1 MSVLASLL
9 IAALLIVLEA
19 THSLAG
25 RPLVVDDA
33 APVAPGHLELEF
45 GFSHARPAGG
55 GSEQAWPVM
64 TVAYG
69 VIEWLEIGARIQ
81 RVNNNDPREA
91 PVKGFEDLHI
101 ATKFSISEETEALP
115 AAAFSLDVSV
125 PTANRAKGLST
136 GNSEQAFTLILS
148 KGYAPGGLHLNLG
161 YLLVHSPRNAKL
173 KNQLRGG
180 IAVDYAVQ
188 PVLAFVGEVFGAS
201 RAGKGERNEA
211 AFQLGVR
218 YAINPG
224 FVLDAAAGRSL
235 RSSGASVQ
243 VTTGLTWTI
252 DIANFVM
259 GGN

>member
-1 MSVLASLL
+1 VSALASLP

-69 VIEWLEIGARIQ
+69 MIEWLEIGAGIQ

-136 GNSEQAFTLILS
+136 GNSDQAFTLILS
-148 KGYAPGGLHLNLG
+148 KGYAPGGFHLNSAIFWFIALG
-161 YLLVHSPRNAKL
+161 TQSL
-173 KNQLRGG
+173 K
-180 IAVDYAVQ
+180 I
-188 PVLAFVGEVFGAS
+188 S
-201 RAGKGERNEA
+201 C
-211 AFQLGVR
+211 
-218 YAINPG
+218 
-224 FVLDAAAGRSL
+224 AAGSRSITRFSQYWLSSAKCLAL
-235 RSSGASVQ
+235 RAPARAQETKLHFSSDSAMRSIQALSSMPPPVEASAHREQ
-243 VTTGLTWTI
+243 ACRSRP
-252 DIANFVM
+252 D
-259 GGN
+259 

>member
-1 MSVLASLL
+1 MCVSTSRL
-9 IAALLIVLEA
+9 IAALFISLQA
-19 THSLAG
+19 TPSLAG

-45 GFSHARPAGG
+45 GLSHARPADGG
-55 GSEQAWPVM
+55 REQAWPVM
-64 TVAYG
+64 TLAYG
-69 VIEWLEIGARIQ
+69 VIESLEIGLGIQ
-81 RVNNNDPREA
+81 RVNNDGPAEA

-101 ATKFSISEETEALP
+101 ATKLTISEETEALP
-115 AAAFSLDVSV
+115 AAAFSLDVSL

-148 KGYAPGGLHLNLG
+148 KAYAPGALHLNFG
-161 YLLVHSPRNAKL
+161 YLLVHSPRTAKL
-173 KNQLRGG
+173 KNRLRGG
-180 IAVDYAVQ
+180 IAADYAVH
-188 PVLAFVGEVFGAS
+188 PAMAFVGEVFGAS

-218 YAINPG
+218 YAINPR
-224 FVLDAAAGRSL
+224 FILDAAAGRSL

-243 VTTGLTWTI
+243 VTAGLTWTF
-252 DIANFVM
+252 DIVKLLK